1 MKIRSIVGVGGV
13 FAGLG
18 VILGAFAAHG
28 LKNILPAQMLDV
40 FYTGVQYQLIHA
52 LAIILCGVLLTT
64 GFADKSQ
71 KYFALAAN
79 CFIIGIFCFSGSL
92 YALALSG
99 VKWFGPITPFGGL
112 AFILGWGLFVFAA
125 LQIKEVNQ

>member
-1 MKIRSIVGVGGV
+1 MKIRSILGFGGV

-28 LKNILPAQMLDV
+28 LKHILPAQMLDV

-92 YALALSG
+92 YALVLSG
-99 VKWFGPITPFGGL
+99 VTWFGPITPFGGL

>member
-1 MKIRSIVGVGGV
+1 MKVRSILVFGGL

-28 LKNILPAQMLDV
+28 LKNILPVEMLDV

-52 LAIILCGVLLTT
+52 LAIILCGVMLTSRL
-64 GFADKSQ
+64 ADKAQ

-92 YALALSG
+92 YALVLSG

-112 AFILGWGLFVFAA
+112 AFILGWGLFIYAA